1 MTKLISLLLALAVLV
16 GAAIA
21 LDLDWGQV
29 VLWLPPYQVE
39 LSLQAAVL
47 ALFTLLILTLV
58 VIRVLVLVLDLPARI
73 RRHRMRQVQS
83 KRLKILASAVT
94 QFFDGSFVRSIKSS
108 KELLGDVDLS
118 REAPSAITAA
128 HVIAA
133 CAAHELHDI
142 EQRTQFLQALKLGLG
157 ADPSV
162 NSDLAALLEADF
174 AVRDQQ
180 GEKALAALGPISK
193 ADKRSIHSL
202 RLALKAH
209 QQCKHWDEV
218 LRITRL
224 LENRKALPAV
234 AAMRLKHA
242 VARSWVEQGRHPQAI
257 ELIEAVLKKE
267 WDSGMALLYARC
279 IGKTAEQLAFLEPW
293 LAKHPQDPELHW
305 ALGKLCQREKLWG
318 KARMHFDASLR
329 ARPMASTH
337 VALAE
342 IAESLSEN
350 ETAAF
355 HWKAAAVIASR

>member
-1 MTKLISLLLALAVLV
+1 MIKLISLVAALSLLV
-16 GAAIA
+16 GAALA
-21 LDLDWGQV
+21 LDLNWGQV

-47 ALFTLLILTLV
+47 ALFLLLILTLLV
-58 VIRVLVLVLDLPARI
+58 TRVLALVIDLPARL
-73 RRHRMRQVQS
+73 RRHRMRQIQA
-83 KRLKILASAVT
+83 KRLKILSLAIT

-108 KELLGDVDLS
+108 KELLSDLDLA
-118 REAPSAITAA
+118 REAPAAISAAN
-128 HVIAA
+128 VIAA
-133 CAAHELHDI
+133 CAAHELHDT
-142 EQRTQFLQALKLGLG
+142 EQRAQFLQALKSTAGV
-157 ADPSV
+157 DKSV
-162 NSDLAALLEADF
+162 DSNLPVLLEADF

-180 GEKALAALGPISK
+180 GEKALAALAPFSK
-193 ADKRSIHSL
+193 SDKRSIHSL

-209 QQCKHWDEV
+209 QQCKNWDEV

-234 AAMRLKHA
+234 AALRLKHS
-242 VARSWVEQGRHPQAI
+242 VARAWIEQGLHAQAI
-257 ELIEAVLKKE
+257 ALIEAALKKE
-267 WDSGMALLYARC
+267 WDSGLALLYARC
-279 IGKTAEQLAFLEPW
+279 QGKNGEQLAFLEPW

-318 KARMHFDASLR
+318 KARMHLDASLR
-329 ARPMASTH
+329 AKPMAATH

-355 HWKAAAVIASR
+355 HWKAAAKL